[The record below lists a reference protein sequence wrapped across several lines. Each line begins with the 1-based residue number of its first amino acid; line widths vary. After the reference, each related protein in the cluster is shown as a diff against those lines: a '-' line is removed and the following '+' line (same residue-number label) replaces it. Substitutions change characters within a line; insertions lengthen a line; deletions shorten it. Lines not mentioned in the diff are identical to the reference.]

1 MVTVRSK
8 PSEVA
13 SAGLMRLETWTNL
26 GTEDQNL
33 SADRLLAVFV
43 KVRHRRTYTRLR
55 HCRTNLINLG
65 TEEQNLSADRLLA
78 VFVKVRHRRT
88 TRLRHCRTTRPR
100 HCRTNLINL
109 GTEDQNLS
117 ADRLLAVF
125 VKVRHRRTYSPASLQ
140 D

>member
-1 MVTVRSK
+1 VVTVRSK

-13 SAGLMRLETWTNL
+13 SAGLLRLETWTNL

-43 KVRHRRTYTRLR
+43 KVRHRRIYSHAAL
-55 HCRTNLINLG
+55 
-65 TEEQNLSADRLLA
+65 QDYP
-78 VFVKVRHRRT
+78 F
-88 TRLRHCRTTRPR
+88 
-100 HCRTNLINL
+100 NL

-125 VKVRHRRTYSPASLQ
+125 VKVRHRRTYSPAALQ